1 MNNSCIILLLER
13 ILYNISLHFQTLL
26 WVSNPKLRFETY
38 KSCPLRCTSVLSDD
52 SELSTLCDEE
62 PLGTGEVAYDR
73 DEEEVR
79 PELLSSSEDSS
90 PEADL
95 PFSKK
100 FLNVFVNSTSRSS
113 SKSHTKLFRHCTL
126 LGNSQICTVL
136 AIKNVIFKN

>member
-1 MNNSCIILLLER
+1 MPSFN
-13 ILYNISLHFQTLL
+13 
-26 WVSNPKLRFETY
+26 LRFETE
-38 KSCPLRCTSVLSDD
+38 KSCPHRCTSVLSDD

-62 PLGTGEVAYDR
+62 PLGTGQVGYGCD
-73 DEEEVR
+73 DEEVR

-113 SKSHTKLFRHCTL
+113 SKSNTRAVQIPHPTKYVLVIRDV
-126 LGNSQICTVL
+126 ICR
-136 AIKNVIFKN
+136 I

>member
-1 MNNSCIILLLER
+1 MFNIFFVFINSTFCR
-13 ILYNISLHFQTLL
+13 
-26 WVSNPKLRFETY
+26 VSVPLVNKAAFHQWWLSSPKLRFETD

-62 PLGTGEVAYDR
+62 PLGTGEVGYGP
-73 DEEEVR
+73 DEEETR

-113 SKSHTKLFRHCTL
+113 SRSHRGLFRHRTL
-126 LGNSQICTVL
+126 
-136 AIKNVIFKN
+136 